1 MDKKWSTAFQ
11 PQTLTMIIN
20 ANVIQVR
27 IMPFKK
33 LTHFLFIGF
42 PQTPY
47 PVSDAS
53 ILTTKLEC
61 STIADC
67 ALLTIRLVP

>member
-47 PVSDAS
+47 PEGYSGWSDG
-53 ILTTKLEC
+53 T
-61 STIADC
+61 
-67 ALLTIRLVP
+67 

>member
-1 MDKKWSTAFQ
+1 MPNATIMGSMDKKWSTAFQ

-47 PVSDAS
+47 PEGYSGWS
-53 ILTTKLEC
+53 NGT
-61 STIADC
+61 
-67 ALLTIRLVP
+67 